1 MMHNNYDYC
10 EFGWDGLLKCHNRT
24 YLFDCD
30 LTARLNSLRLG
41 HLFTFRN
48 EIMLQL
54 INIDALLPGMFI
66 VKVTKQAGKIT
77 ITSAGKINH
86 QQDIAG
92 LADKGILQV
101 QVDLLKSTH
110 LDNEDGQDDLDDMYV
125 NASGLTYNQQLE
137 HSLMLHD
144 QAKEIQGRL
153 IKRVAKGKIADLE
166 EVDNITQQIVRKTFE
181 CDDALGITTMLK
193 QNDEYFLEH
202 SLNCAILMVMFGRSL
217 EIEKPTLQ
225 HLGAGALLM
234 DIGMIKLPL
243 LLTQKVDTLTV
254 QETKRMQRHV
264 DIALKLL
271 EPIDGIDEVSRTLIK
286 QHHERLDG
294 SGYPD
299 GLRGEQISQYGRMIA
314 IVDTYDSLTTT
325 RPYRE
330 AFKPADALKKMRD
343 EELGLDKELV
353 NKFIGC
359 IGAHPI
365 GSLVKLASGRLAM
378 VMRLNHLHPLS
389 PVVMIF
395 YDLTTKKDEVV
406 RLDLSQVEDEII
418 GSVSPDDFGIRLSG
432 FLRQSFFDK

>member
-1 MMHNNYDYC
+1 V
-10 EFGWDGLLKCHNRT
+10 
-24 YLFDCD
+24 
-30 LTARLNSLRLG
+30 
-41 HLFTFRN
+41 FTFRN

-77 ITSAGKINH
+77 VTSAGKIND
-86 QQDIAG
+86 QKDIAG

-101 QVDLLKSTH
+101 QIDLLKSTH
-110 LDNEDGQDDLDDMYV
+110 LDNQDGQDGQDDLDDMYL
-125 NASGLTYNQQLE
+125 NASGLSYNQQLQ
-137 HSLMLHD
+137 HSLELHD
-144 QAKEIQGRL
+144 QAKTIQGRI

-166 EVDNITQQIVRKTFE
+166 EVDQITQEIVRKTFE
-181 CDDALGITTMLK
+181 CDDALAITTMLK

-202 SLNCAILMVMFGRSL
+202 SINCAILMVMFGRSL
-217 EIEKPTLQ
+217 EIEKPILQ
-225 HLGAGALLM
+225 HLGAAALLM

-243 LLTQKVDTLTV
+243 LLIQKVDTLTV
-254 QETKRMQRHV
+254 QETKRIQRHV
-264 DIALKLL
+264 EIALKLL
-271 EPIDGIDEVSRTLIK
+271 EPIEGIDEVSRTVIK

-299 GLRGEQISQYGRMIA
+299 GLRGEQICQYGRMIA

-330 AFKPADALKKMRD
+330 AFKPADALKKMQD

-353 NKFIGC
+353 GKFIGC
-359 IGAHPI
+359 IGANPI

-395 YDLTTKKDEVV
+395 YDLSTKKDEVV
-406 RLDLSQVEDEII
+406 RLDLSKVEDEIV

-432 FLRQSFFDK
+432 FLRQSFFNK